1 MRRDKLDLLRDILAV
16 CSEKKAKKTE
26 IVYRSNMNFLK
37 IAGYLDWLIAHQFL
51 KKEGSFYEIT
61 SEGLSLLSRLNDIV
75 KNPGRDNPGR

>member
-37 IAGYLDWLIAHQFL
+37 RISKNLFNRNVYILLISYYIL
-51 KKEGSFYEIT
+51 
-61 SEGLSLLSRLNDIV
+61 
-75 KNPGRDNPGR
+75 